1 MERNQIHL
9 RDAKSGPQ
17 VAAGEAE
24 CGVKHFSWEEED
36 RMSFQ
41 QVECQALTGYL
52 CWNIQ
57 SLLLLTHRT
66 KTCLIEVKLV
76 SGVAGV

>member
-1 MERNQIHL
+1 M
-9 RDAKSGPQ
+9 GPQ

-24 CGVKHFSWEEED
+24 HGVKHFSWEEED

-52 CWNIQ
+52 CWNVQ
-57 SLLLLTHRT
+57 SLLLLTYR
-66 KTCLIEVKLV
+66 KKNCLIKVKLE

>member
-1 MERNQIHL
+1 M
-9 RDAKSGPQ
+9 GPQ

-24 CGVKHFSWEEED
+24 RGVKHFSWEEED

-52 CWNIQ
+52 CWNVNHY
-57 SLLLLTHRT
+57 SY
-66 KTCLIEVKLV
+66 
-76 SGVAGV
+76 

>member
-1 MERNQIHL
+1 M
-9 RDAKSGPQ
+9 GPQ

-24 CGVKHFSWEEED
+24 HGVKHFSWEEED

-52 CWNIQ
+52 CWNVQ
-57 SLLLLTHRT
+57 SLLLLTYGKKELLDQSEVSVRGCC
-66 KTCLIEVKLV
+66 CLT
-76 SGVAGV
+76 SSS